1 MITINPEKIVYE
13 RVSNTEINPER
24 LVRNV
29 NRSGEFIFRGGL
41 ALQAEMGAQ
50 NVERFTRFLT
60 TPQGVKFLAQQKLLQ
75 LANPTRAK
83 VRTGGGNEGNP
94 NTDFTSEPYQQT
106 QRYDATA
113 PFKAKALSQE
123 FIFQKPVRH
132 RTSATPELDQVRAEA
147 VGLAKDKAKE
157 FAETFQTNLFGDI
170 KKSILGEQE
179 KKTKEAFP
187 PKSSQGAFRNKDE
200 HPDAY
205 VTGSRD
211 TTNAVTYFSNKEGKE
226 TSLQV
231 RYGGELNNIKSF
243 PSRMQESGSS
253 MPNDFIKFH
262 IRDAVN
268 GRYIIFPALLEG
280 NISDNSSTT
289 PTESSYIG
297 RAEKVYVYGSYT
309 RTISFSVN
317 IVASREEEIGIIWEK
332 VNAAKGLVTPEYKKF
347 TGMDGAERPI
357 SPICYLTLGDL
368 YNDTPGFFTSV
379 NLAIPEGSTWT
390 LTDGTQVPHICTLAF
405 EFTFIGK
412 EVPTMTSK
420 HYDNIQKE
428 FPKVKG
434 IAPSPGGA

>member
-50 NVERFTRFLT
+50 NVERFTRFLG

-75 LANPTRAK
+75 LVNPTRAR
-83 VRTGGGNEGNP
+83 VRTGGGK
-94 NTDFTSEPYQQT
+94 TASTSEPYQQT

-132 RTSATPELDQVRAEA
+132 RTSRIFDQALAEK
-147 VGLAKDKAKE
+147 VGAAKDKAKE

-187 PKSSQGAFRNKDE
+187 PKSTQGAFRNKAE

-211 TTNAVTYFSNKEGKE
+211 TTNAIT
-226 TSLQV
+226 
-231 RYGGELNNIKSF
+231 
-243 PSRMQESGSS
+243 
-253 MPNDFIKFH
+253 
-262 IRDAVN
+262 
-268 GRYIIFPALLEG
+268 
-280 NISDNSSTT
+280 
-289 PTESSYIG
+289 
-297 RAEKVYVYGSYT
+297 
-309 RTISFSVN
+309 
-317 IVASREEEIGIIWEK
+317 
-332 VNAAKGLVTPEYKKF
+332 
-347 TGMDGAERPI
+347 
-357 SPICYLTLGDL
+357 
-368 YNDTPGFFTSV
+368 
-379 NLAIPEGSTWT
+379 
-390 LTDGTQVPHICTLAF
+390 
-405 EFTFIGK
+405 
-412 EVPTMTSK
+412 
-420 HYDNIQKE
+420 
-428 FPKVKG
+428 
-434 IAPSPGGA
+434 